1 MSVTKSMSMHIRVN
15 PKVKKEV
22 EPILEDIGVSLS
34 EVFNM
39 LLNQIR
45 IRGEIPFPLISSY
58 YSPELVKSIKESEKE
73 ISMAKKYDDIKV
85 MHKEILNE
93 VQDHS

>member
-1 MSVTKSMSMHIRVN
+1 MSTTKSTSMHIRVN

-34 EVFNM
+34 DVFNM

-45 IRGEIPFPLISSY
+45 IRGEIPFTLISTY
-58 YSPELVKSIKESEKE
+58 YSPELIKLIKDSEKE
-73 ISMAKKYDDIKV
+73 LATAKRYDDVEI
-85 MHKEILNE
+85 MHKEILAD
-93 VQDHS
+93 V